1 MKYIIALLLTLGIN
15 TAKAEAVAT
24 MPNEGQFYLMVYKCD
39 IKSANDSFMLLIGL
53 FIIFI
58 YNL

>member
-1 MKYIIALLLTLGIN
+1 M
-15 TAKAEAVAT
+15 E
-24 MPNEGQFYLMVYKCD
+24 QFYLMAYKCG
-39 IKSANDSFMLLIGL
+39 IKWVNDLFMLLIGL